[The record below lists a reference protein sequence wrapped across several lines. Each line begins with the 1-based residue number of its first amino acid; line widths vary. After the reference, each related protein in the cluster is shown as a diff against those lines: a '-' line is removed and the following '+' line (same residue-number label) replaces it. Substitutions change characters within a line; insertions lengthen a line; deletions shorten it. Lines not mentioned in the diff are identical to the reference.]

1 VTAFDRLSSSPAEIA
16 AFCRRWKIRRLS
28 LFGSVLRDDFRDT
41 SDVDVLVAL
50 RDDAGLSL
58 WDWVDLR
65 GELRTLLN
73 RDVDLIEESGLRNPF
88 RRHEIMRTRQVV
100 YAESAN

>member
-1 VTAFDRLSSSPAEIA
+1 MTALDRVSTSPEEIA
-16 AFCRRWKIRRLS
+16 AFCRRWKIGRLS
-28 LFGSVLRDDFRDT
+28 LFGSVLRDDFVAT

-50 RDDAGLSL
+50 RDDAELSL
-58 WDWVDLR
+58 WDWVELR
-65 GELRTLLN
+65 SELRTLLN